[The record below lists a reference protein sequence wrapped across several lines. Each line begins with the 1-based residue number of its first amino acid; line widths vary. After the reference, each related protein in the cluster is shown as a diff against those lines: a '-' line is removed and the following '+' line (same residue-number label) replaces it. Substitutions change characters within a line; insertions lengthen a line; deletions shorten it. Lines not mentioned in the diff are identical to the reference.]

1 MKDRP
6 MTAPTLPDLEAE
18 EASLILPHF
27 DETVA
32 CRLGATLVALAQDRA
47 LPVVIN
53 IRSAN
58 RTYFHAA
65 LPGSSANNDNWARR
79 KSNVA
84 LQMGRAS
91 LIIGMKNAERGRTLA
106 GEGLSEADHADH
118 GGAVPLRV
126 AGAGIVA
133 IATVSGLPQVEDHRL
148 VIEGIRALI
157 G

>member
-1 MKDRP
+1 

-18 EASLILPHF
+18 ETSLILTHF

-32 CRLGATLVALAQDRA
+32 CQLGATLVGLAQARA

-65 LPGSSANNDNWARR
+65 LPGSSGNNDAWARR
-79 KSNVA
+79 KSNLA
-84 LQMGRAS
+84 LIMDRAS
-91 LIIGMKNAERGRTLA
+91 LIVAMKLAERGRTLA
-106 GEGLSEADHADH
+106 TEGLPEADYADS

-126 AGAGIVA
+126 AGAGVVA
-133 IATVSGLPQVEDHRL
+133 VATVSGLPQVEDHQL
-148 VIEGIRALI
+148 VVEGIRALL